1 MKKKIMTMLMVLAVS
16 CMIMPTN
23 AKATKKAYIKTA
35 TGSKATVFVGKT
47 LKLNAKTVGKKKK
60 ITYKTSKKSVATVNS
75 KGVIKGK
82 KYGTAKI
89 TMKASGVKTK
99 KITVYVRKAATG
111 IKLSSAQ
118 TINFYKTGN
127 TAQIKAAALP
137 GGKQMASKTLT
148 YKSSNPQV
156 AVVDSKGKV
165 TAKKGGYSRIQIS
178 TSAGSGKICTKDV
191 DVFVYDG
198 FDDVC
203 SETSGSKT
211 TFTFNPNWKSVTIY
225 FTSQTGKQ
233 YSYKVDSIKT
243 EFNMLANVKG
253 FADERNG
260 VAVSKDSAKKANIIN
275 FKIME
280 TGEDYDVLADAQRY
294 QLTFYKALNNKVTFN
309 VEK

>member
-1 MKKKIMTMLMVLAVS
+1 M
-16 CMIMPTN
+16 
-23 AKATKKAYIKTA
+23 
-35 TGSKATVFVGKT
+35 
-47 LKLNAKTVGKKKK
+47 
-60 ITYKTSKKSVATVNS
+60 
-75 KGVIKGK
+75 IKGK

-127 TAQIKAAALP
+127 TAQIKATALP

-156 AVVDSKGKV
+156 AVVNSKGKV

-178 TSAGSGKICTKDV
+178 TTARSGKICTKDV

-211 TFTFNPNWKSVTIY
+211 TFTFNPNWRSVTIY

-243 EFNMLANVKG
+243 EFNMLANVNG

-260 VAVSKDSAKKANIIN
+260 VAVSKDSARKANIIN
-275 FKIME
+275 FKIIE

>member
-1 MKKKIMTMLMVLAVS
+1 ML
-16 CMIMPTN
+16 
-23 AKATKKAYIKTA
+23 
-35 TGSKATVFVGKT
+35 
-47 LKLNAKTVGKKKK
+47 
-60 ITYKTSKKSVATVNS
+60 
-75 KGVIKGK
+75 
-82 KYGTAKI
+82 
-89 TMKASGVKTK
+89 ASGVKTK

-127 TAQIKAAALP
+127 TAQIKATALP

-148 YKSSNPQV
+148 YKSCYPEV
-156 AVVDSKGKV
+156 AVVKRKGKV
-165 TAKKGGYSRIQIS
+165 TGNIGGYSRIQIS
-178 TSAGSGKICTKDV
+178 TTARSGKICTKDV

-211 TFTFNPNWKSVTIY
+211 TFTFNPNWRSVTIY

-243 EFNMLANVKG
+243 EFNMLGNVKG
-253 FADERNG
+253 
-260 VAVSKDSAKKANIIN
+260 VAASKDNARKANIIN
-275 FKIME
+275 FKIIE

>member
-1 MKKKIMTMLMVLAVS
+1 MFGKGFILREEND
-16 CMIMPTN
+16 MI
-23 AKATKKAYIKTA
+23 IKSVNLETVCGI
-35 TGSKATVFVGKT
+35 TSKLPDNTLPEVAFAGKSNVGKSS
-47 LKLNAKTVGKKKK
+47 LINALM
-60 ITYKTSKKSVATVNS
+60 N
-75 KGVIKGK
+75 
-82 KYGTAKI
+82 
-89 TMKASGVKTK
+89 
-99 KITVYVRKAATG
+99 RKALART
-111 IKLSSAQ
+111 SAQPGKTQ

-127 TAQIKAAALP
+127 TAQIKATALP

-156 AVVDSKGKV
+156 AVVNSKGKV

-178 TSAGSGKICTKDV
+178 TAARSGKICTKDV

-260 VAVSKDSAKKANIIN
+260 VAVSKDSARKANIIN
-275 FKIME
+275 FKIIE

>member
-1 MKKKIMTMLMVLAVS
+1 MQKQLVKRKRSHIRH
-16 CMIMPTN
+16 P
-23 AKATKKAYIKTA
+23 
-35 TGSKATVFVGKT
+35 
-47 LKLNAKTVGKKKK
+47 
-60 ITYKTSKKSVATVNS
+60 KKSVATVNK

-127 TAQIKAAALP
+127 TAQIKATALP

-156 AVVDSKGKV
+156 AVVNSKGKV

-178 TSAGSGKICTKDV
+178 TTARSGKICTKDV

-211 TFTFNPNWKSVTIY
+211 TFTFNPNWRSVTIY

-260 VAVSKDSAKKANIIN
+260 VAVSKDSARKANIIN
-275 FKIME
+275 FKIIE

>member
-1 MKKKIMTMLMVLAVS
+1 M
-16 CMIMPTN
+16 
-23 AKATKKAYIKTA
+23 
-35 TGSKATVFVGKT
+35 
-47 LKLNAKTVGKKKK
+47 
-60 ITYKTSKKSVATVNS
+60 
-75 KGVIKGK
+75 IKGK

-99 KITVYVRKAATG
+99 KITVYVRKD
-111 IKLSSAQ
+111 SDRDQ
-118 TINFYKTGN
+118 TFICTDDQFLQDRKHCPDQSNSFYLEEN
-127 TAQIKAAALP
+127 RWHQ
-137 GGKQMASKTLT
+137 KTLT

-156 AVVDSKGKV
+156 AVV
-165 TAKKGGYSRIQIS
+165 TAKEKWQLKKDGYSRIQIS
-178 TSAGSGKICTKDV
+178 TTARSGKICTKDV

-260 VAVSKDSAKKANIIN
+260 VAVSKDSARKANIIN
-275 FKIME
+275 FKIIE

>member
-1 MKKKIMTMLMVLAVS
+1 
-16 CMIMPTN
+16 
-23 AKATKKAYIKTA
+23 
-35 TGSKATVFVGKT
+35 
-47 LKLNAKTVGKKKK
+47 
-60 ITYKTSKKSVATVNS
+60 
-75 KGVIKGK
+75 
-82 KYGTAKI
+82 
-89 TMKASGVKTK
+89 
-99 KITVYVRKAATG
+99 
-111 IKLSSAQ
+111 
-118 TINFYKTGN
+118 
-127 TAQIKAAALP
+127 
-137 GGKQMASKTLT
+137 MASKTLT

-156 AVVDSKGKV
+156 AVVNSKGKV

-178 TSAGSGKICTKDV
+178 TAARSGKICTKDV

-211 TFTFNPNWKSVTIY
+211 TFTFNPNWGSVTIY
-225 FTSQTGKQ
+225 FTSQTEKQ

-260 VAVSKDSAKKANIIN
+260 VAVSKDSARKANIIN
-275 FKIME
+275 FKIIE

>member
-1 MKKKIMTMLMVLAVS
+1 
-16 CMIMPTN
+16 
-23 AKATKKAYIKTA
+23 
-35 TGSKATVFVGKT
+35 
-47 LKLNAKTVGKKKK
+47 
-60 ITYKTSKKSVATVNS
+60 
-75 KGVIKGK
+75 
-82 KYGTAKI
+82 
-89 TMKASGVKTK
+89 
-99 KITVYVRKAATG
+99 
-111 IKLSSAQ
+111 
-118 TINFYKTGN
+118 
-127 TAQIKAAALP
+127 
-137 GGKQMASKTLT
+137 MASNTLT

-156 AVVDSKGKV
+156 AVVNSKGKV

-178 TSAGSGKICTKDV
+178 TTARSGKICTKDV

-211 TFTFNPNWKSVTIY
+211 TFTFNPNWRSVTIY

-260 VAVSKDSAKKANIIN
+260 VAVSKDSARKANIIN
-275 FKIME
+275 FKIIE

>member
-1 MKKKIMTMLMVLAVS
+1 MKKKIMTMLMLLAVS

-23 AKATKKAYIKTA
+23 AKAAKKAYIKIS

-60 ITYKTSKKSVATVNS
+60 ITYKTSKKSVAIVNK

-89 TMKASGVKTK
+89 TM
-99 KITVYVRKAATG
+99 
-111 IKLSSAQ
+111 
-118 TINFYKTGN
+118 TGN
-127 TAQIKAAALP
+127 TDQIKATALP

-156 AVVDSKGKV
+156 AVVNSKGKV

-178 TSAGSGKICTKDV
+178 TAARSGKICTKDV

-211 TFTFNPNWKSVTIY
+211 TFTFNPNWGSVTIY

-243 EFNMLANVKG
+243 EFNMLANVNG

-260 VAVSKDSAKKANIIN
+260 VAVSKDSARKANIIN
-275 FKIME
+275 FKIIE